1 MKRDIKDG
9 ARPSALGDRT
19 DPISGDEKSPLD
31 KVNDMENE
39 KNQNK
44 LILEGLM
51 AESNSKDRELEILR
65 KRLLMDTNELN
76 RLNNHLDTV
85 NKSLKDFVPDKQ
97 IIEDS
102 DEEDGHRKDRS
113 EKKREE
119 INLLDNMLIAEHTN
133 AIKDYFDELLGLRT
147 G

>member
-1 MKRDIKDG
+1 MQRDIKVG

-19 DPISGDEKSPLD
+19 DPLSGDEKTPQD

-44 LILEGLM
+44 MILEGLM

-76 RLNNHLDTV
+76 TLNNKLDTV
-85 NKSLKDFVPDKQ
+85 NKKLKEIVPDKQ
-97 IIEDS
+97 IVEDS
-102 DEEDGHRKDRS
+102 DVEDDHRKDKS

-119 INLLDNMLIAEHTN
+119 INLLDNMKIAEHKN

>member
-1 MKRDIKDG
+1 
-9 ARPSALGDRT
+9 
-19 DPISGDEKSPLD
+19 
-31 KVNDMENE
+31 
-39 KNQNK
+39 
-44 LILEGLM
+44 M

-76 RLNNHLDTV
+76 TLNNKLDTV
-85 NKSLKDFVPDKQ
+85 NKKLKEFVPDKQ
-97 IIEDS
+97 IVEDS
-102 DEEDGHRKDRS
+102 DEEDGHRKDKS

-119 INLLDNMLIAEHTN
+119 INLLDNMKIAEHKN